1 MAEFPG
7 LTCADSPTQGVP
19 TIDTRMSAYIRCTYG
34 VATRLHLLLD
44 NPIGEEPIE
53 TELHALERRVFK
65 MGTQKVSMNLTDD
78 VIEALKDVAKRE
90 NVTMTEV
97 TRRAISIFKY
107 LDDAQNS
114 GKSVLV
120 RDPVT
125 KETERIVFT

>member
-1 MAEFPG
+1 
-7 LTCADSPTQGVP
+7 
-19 TIDTRMSAYIRCTYG
+19 
-34 VATRLHLLLD
+34 
-44 NPIGEEPIE
+44 
-53 TELHALERRVFK
+53 

>member
-1 MAEFPG
+1 
-7 LTCADSPTQGVP
+7 
-19 TIDTRMSAYIRCTYG
+19 MSEA
-34 VATRLHLLLD
+34 
-44 NPIGEEPIE
+44 PIE
-53 TELHALERRVFK
+53 TELHALERRVFR